1 MADTPKKRPT
11 ALKREIQ
18 NKAIHQRH
26 RAFKSR
32 VRTAIRHLESGL
44 SDKDPKKTREYL
56 DLVFSLMDKG
66 AKKGVYKK
74 NKADR
79 VKSRLNIRSAAVLA
93 I

>member
-1 MADTPKKRPT
+1 MAESPKKRPT

-32 VRTAIRHLESGL
+32 VRTAMRHLDAGL
-44 SDKDPKKTREYL
+44 SAKDAAKTKESL

-66 AKKGVYKK
+66 AKKGVFKK
-74 NKADR
+74 NKSDR
-79 VKSRLNIRSAAVLA
+79 VKSRLSVRCAAVLA
-93 I
+93 K